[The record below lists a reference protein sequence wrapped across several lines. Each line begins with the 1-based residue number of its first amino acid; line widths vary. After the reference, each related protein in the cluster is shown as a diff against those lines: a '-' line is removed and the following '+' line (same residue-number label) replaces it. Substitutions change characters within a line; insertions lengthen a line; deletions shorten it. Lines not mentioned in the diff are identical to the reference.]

1 MSKTKVDSTGIDL
14 SDNFAFTG
22 TVTGTPGITMAD
34 QWRVTTSFQTDQNPV
49 ASNWERNDTD
59 FAQIGTGMTESSG
72 IFTFPQTGVYHVEYG
87 GVISTTDESRWGDFK
102 IEFTTDNS
110 SYNLRSG
117 TGTAGA
123 YVSSNSI
130 YNSAV
135 SSCILDVTNT
145 STHKVRFSIDFHSG
159 NATAQASSAYQYH
172 CATFI
177 RLGDT

>member
-14 SDNFAFTG
+14 TDSFAFTG
-22 TVTGTPGITMAD
+22 TVTGVGGITMAD
-34 QWRVTTSFQTDQNPV
+34 QWRVTTSFQGDQNPV

-59 FAQIGTGMTESSG
+59 FAQIGTGMTQSSG
-72 IFTFPQTGVYHVEYG
+72 IFTFPQTGIYHVEYG
-87 GVISTTDESRWGDFK
+87 GVISSTDENRWGDFK

-130 YNSAV
+130 YNSAT
-135 SSCILDVTNT
+135 SNCILDVTNT
-145 STHKVRFSIDFHSG
+145 STHKVRFSIDFNSG
-159 NATAQASSAYQYH
+159 NATAQAASNYQYH
-172 CATFI
+172 GATFI